1 MENSNCSNLKRNMK
15 ILKLVFMESNIRKF
29 GEVRL
34 MLWERN
40 FGRYADIY
48 RIFQGDFA
56 VNFILFPT

>member
-1 MENSNCSNLKRNMK
+1 MK
-15 ILKLVFMESNIRKF
+15 ILKLVFMDSNIRKF

-56 VNFILFPT
+56 VNFILSPT